1 MLNKLMSEQEI
12 LIEQTKNE
20 WLNKFFSCKSID
32 KDKAIK
38 GINWLY
44 DLAGFKKPLIFF
56 VDSPLAAQ
64 FAIHYINAIFKNIPQ
79 LRSQV
84 ESQVDSQ
91 VGSQVERQVRS
102 QVDLQVNSQVESQV
116 VSQVRSQVGSQIMS
130 QVWSQVRSQ
139 IGSQVWSQVDS
150 QI

>member
-84 ESQVDSQ
+84 ESQV
-91 VGSQVERQVRS
+91 GSQVERQVRS

-116 VSQVRSQVGSQIMS
+116 VSQVRSQV
-130 QVWSQVRSQ
+130 
-139 IGSQVWSQVDS
+139 
-150 QI
+150 